1 MVAIFIPGERAPLEK
16 MSFFDN
22 QEFNFCSKDFFL
34 TLLINIGQYRANRNN
49 REVSKN
55 RKTLYLCFHRHN
67 PKGARGTPRKNK
79 DRFQS

>member
-34 TLLINIGQYRANRNN
+34 TLLKIQSNTEQTGTIESYQKTAKPFIYAFTDTTQRGQGGRPQ
-49 REVSKN
+49 K
-55 RKTLYLCFHRHN
+55 
-67 PKGARGTPRKNK
+67 
-79 DRFQS
+79 